1 VKHSKGGFTLPG
13 ESGYEKLTL
22 ELAEKWGADVIRDSD
37 GTVLSDEILN
47 SGYGIYS
54 TICII
59 RDHNEWA
66 GKNMDKLQQSF
77 LMTQP
82 KVAEDSFI
90 TFHLLD
96 DFFDQQFM
104 VNDSADSMKYW
115 QVFDR
120 TTGKEISNNFWTY
133 EKEAGNVIVNNAIPF
148 HRYTVSFLAYRIW
161 EEISM
166 YNHTTNNWDKEHLM
180 PIDPVH
186 PETQEYMINWLTSW
200 CESHP
205 ATTVVRF
212 TSMFYNFVWIWG
224 SSERNR
230 NLFTDWGSYDFTV
243 SPQMLDNFAQKYGY
257 SLTAEDFINKGSLHV
272 THMPPVKTQL
282 DYMDFVNSFVVSFG
296 RKLVD
301 LVHTYGKKAYVF
313 YDDSWVGVEPYSKRF
328 KDFNFDGLIKCVFSG
343 YEVRLCAGA
352 DIDTKEIRLHP
363 YLFPVGLGGLPTF
376 SKGGDP
382 TRDAKDYWIHT
393 RRALLREKIDRIGLG
408 GYLHLVENYPD
419 FVEYIA
425 KISDEFRLIKGLHEN
440 GSPYKLNI
448 KIAVLHCWG
457 KLRSWTLSGHFHET
471 YMNDLIHVNEALSGL
486 PVDVDYISFEDLKT
500 ADISKYNVIIN
511 AGIGGSAWSG
521 GEYWNNSIYEELISR
536 FVYNGG
542 TFIGI
547 NEPSLVSGYDTAF
560 RMSSVLGADKNTIDK
575 ICHGKWSFEVKDI
588 PNLIPDGALVPL
600 RCKVHLTDGK
610 AKVIRSVNTDP
621 TFIINSYGKGKGIY
635 LSTFETSTPNNRML
649 LNILMYAADIP
660 FDTNYITDNAYT
672 ECAYFPSDKKLI
684 IINNSDRKQT
694 TTVKTENG
702 AIEFKDIEPFDTII
716 KQL

>member
-1 VKHSKGGFTLPG
+1 MKHSKGGFTLPG

-224 SSERNR
+224 SSEKNR

-313 YDDSWVGVEPYSKRF
+313 YDDSWIGVEPYSKRF

-521 GEYWNNSIYEELISR
+521 GEYWNDSIYEELISR

-684 IINNSDRKQT
+684 IINNSDRKQA

-716 KQL
+716 QQL